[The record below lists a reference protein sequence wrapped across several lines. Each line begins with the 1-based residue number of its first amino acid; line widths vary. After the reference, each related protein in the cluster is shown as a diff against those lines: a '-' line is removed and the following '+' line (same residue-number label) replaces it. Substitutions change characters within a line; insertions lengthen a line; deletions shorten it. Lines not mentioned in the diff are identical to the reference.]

1 MKNSLMYKMSYYRFH
16 ELYGGHPAQD
26 RVRGQT
32 IPNEP
37 IVLDT
42 LGMSFRLPLSFSSCS
57 PVACF

>member
-1 MKNSLMYKMSYYRFH
+1 MENSLMYKMSYYRFH

-42 LGMSFRLPLSFSSCS
+42 LGMSPC
-57 PVACF
+57 PT

>member
-42 LGMSFRLPLSFSSCS
+42 LGAYSSYSIPFFSL
-57 PVACF
+57 